1 MALTPA
7 SHRAPCPITGPLAR
21 PSANAAGRPRQR
33 VVARSQA
40 AASGGSG
47 GSSGRLVLEPQQ
59 RSKLDQRSD
68 SDFYSMPRFVHH
80 LDANFRAQLTQ
91 LYHERI
97 PEGAAVLD
105 LCSSWVSHLP
115 NERRYAR
122 VVGQGM
128 NAAELARNPRLDEW
142 FVRDL
147 NKEPSGWAAADGS
160 FDAVLCVA
168 GLQYLQ
174 QPEAVLAEVRR
185 VLKPGGIVIIAFS
198 NRMFYDKAIAA
209 WRDNSD
215 WGRCSLVKTYL
226 AAAGGFSEA
235 EVVKRVEL
243 PPGGAAAAAAGGP
256 LERLQAWAEQ
266 LLGGGG
272 GRDPFYAVVARKL

>member
-1 MALTPA
+1 MALACA
-7 SHRAPCPITGPLAR
+7 SRAPCPNKWPAARTAATPAGPR
-21 PSANAAGRPRQR
+21 RQR
-33 VVARSQA
+33 GTVRPQA
-40 AASGGSG
+40 AAN
-47 GSSGRLVLEPQQ
+47 GSSSGGRLVLEPQQ
-59 RSKLDQRSD
+59 RAKLDMRAD
-68 SDFYSMPRFVHH
+68 SDFYAMPRFVHH

-91 LYHERI
+91 LIRERI

-122 VVGQGM
+122 VVGHGM
-128 NAAELARNPRLDEW
+128 NAAELARNPRLDQW

-147 NKEPSGWAAADGS
+147 NKEPTGWAAADGS
-160 FDAVLCVA
+160 FDAVLCTA

-198 NRMFYDKAIAA
+198 NRMFHGKAIAA

-215 WGRCSLVKTYL
+215 WGRCQLVKTYL

-243 PPGGAAAAAAGGP
+243 PAGGAAAAAAGGP

-272 GRDPFYAVVARKL
+272 RDPFFAVVARKLQD